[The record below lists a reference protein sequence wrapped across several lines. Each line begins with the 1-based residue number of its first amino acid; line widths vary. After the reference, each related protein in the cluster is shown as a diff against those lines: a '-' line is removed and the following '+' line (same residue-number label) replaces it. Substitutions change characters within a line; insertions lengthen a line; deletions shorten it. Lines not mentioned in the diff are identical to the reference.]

1 MGFFVCRMRVIYL
14 IMKKYLFYIFIINLL
29 PGQKNNFYAELGGAG
44 YLMTV
49 NYERMISKNI
59 LTRVGIGSQNNKA
72 EKNTEVGNDISFY
85 PLGLSYFIKSGDQN
99 IEFGFGTTL
108 LDGTLRMNGE
118 RIDPNS
124 KMFFINGGI
133 QSFYEE
139 SRFLLKLKGY
149 YLFLGRFSAP
159 WAGISFGFSI

>member
-1 MGFFVCRMRVIYL
+1 
-14 IMKKYLFYIFIINLL
+14 MKKYLLFILLINFL
-29 PGQKNNFYAELGGAG
+29 PGQKNNIYAELGGAG

-49 NYERMISKNI
+49 NYERMITKNI
-59 LTRVGIGSQNNKA
+59 LTRVGLGSQNNKD
-72 EKNTEVGNDISFY
+72 EKNTEASNDISFY
-85 PLGLSYFIKSGDQN
+85 PLGLSYLMKSGDQN

-108 LDGTLRMNGE
+108 LDGTLTMNGE
-118 RIDPNS
+118 TTDPNS

-159 WAGISFGFSI
+159 WVGISLGFSI